1 MKRVAT
7 LLLTIAGML
16 AAVALRCVGES
27 VCSELV
33 VQSRVEAAKGDLN
46 LADLLSPGTCSRF
59 QQAASQVS
67 LGAAPQA
74 GSVRVLDGR
83 QVRQL
88 VDGLE
93 KAGLEKAGLEEG
105 ESKSRGTTV
114 RMKIPQRIVVERAA
128 ETKTCAEIARFVASK
143 ASRHDATNF
152 PRRWQSALNCA
163 GAGAIPGDAPLQL
176 TKTVWNK
183 ALQRWE
189 FDLHCTRVADCVPF
203 LVWVRETKSSLAAA
217 LEAPSGGVESR
228 GRLSNSDPRTD
239 PAADSRTDHHSSLRS
254 SSRMPDA
261 QKAVG
266 AGEDSLVKPGQT
278 AILEWEQAGIRV
290 VLPVTCLDAGGMGQ
304 FVRVRFK
311 NATGILR
318 AEVMG
323 EGRLRARL

>member
-128 ETKTCAEIARFVASK
+128 EPKTCAEIARFVASK

-217 LEAPSGGVESR
+217 LEAPSEGIESP
-228 GRLSNSDPRTD
+228 GRLSNSDPRTHHE
-239 PAADSRTDHHSSLRS
+239 TDHHSSTRS
-254 SSRMPDA
+254 YSRTPDA

-266 AGEDSLVKPGQT
+266 AGEESLVKPGQT
-278 AILEWEQAGIRV
+278 ATLEWEQAGIRV